1 MGREGERVAARS
13 AERNL
18 FDHIGGSMR
27 TSLILSAFIVA
38 VLGVSSALAQTNV
51 GVSYTRFC
59 TINAGYS
66 IADVVATARGFAW
79 SEETAPGLVMIRNG
93 IAAAG
98 PVGDEQFDFIFEAT
112 YPSYAD
118 MVEKRTALLQRRA
131 ATDGRQGLA
140 GVATCTEN
148 VRIRNRRIVALSPGG
163 LDSIQPETAM
173 ASTLCELNGATIEDA
188 AALASGFAENLGTAA
203 RVRYGGFGGGPG
215 VLLNSRARMDFF
227 FPSFADFGS
236 AMDALNQ
243 SPTAPDP
250 DNPISCAVPSLSAS
264 YRIHQSASYS
274 SSR

>member
-1 MGREGERVAARS
+1 
-13 AERNL
+13 
-18 FDHIGGSMR
+18 MR

-51 GVSYTRFC
+51 GVSYIRFC

-66 IADVVATARGFAW
+66 IADVVATARGFGW
-79 SEETAPGLVMIRNG
+79 SEETSPGLVMIRNG
-93 IAAAG
+93 IAAAE
-98 PVGDEQFDFIFEAT
+98 PVGDEQFDFILEAT

-148 VRIRNRRIVALSPGG
+148 VRIRNRRIVARSPGG

-188 AALASGFAENLGTAA
+188 AALASGFAENLGVGVVPHSSVGVILKLKVTRLASNPAQVFAA
-203 RVRYGGFGGGPG
+203 CAASTFSQARTRV
-215 VLLNSRARMDFF
+215 SRK
-227 FPSFADFGS
+227 
-236 AMDALNQ
+236 
-243 SPTAPDP
+243 
-250 DNPISCAVPSLSAS
+250 LS
-264 YRIHQSASYS
+264 H
-274 SSR
+274 

>member
-1 MGREGERVAARS
+1 MGREGERVVAGS

-51 GVSYTRFC
+51 GVSQMRFC
-59 TINAGYS
+59 TINPGYS

-79 SEETAPGLVMIRNG
+79 SEETAPELVLIRNG
-93 IAAAG
+93 IARS
-98 PVGDEQFDFIFEAT
+98 GDGQFDFVLEAS

-140 GVATCTEN
+140 GVATCSEN
-148 VRIRNRRIVALSPGG
+148 VRIRNRRVVALPPGG

-188 AALASGFAENLGTAA
+188 AALASGFAENLGAAA